1 MTELYLVR
9 HAIAGHADPARWAD
23 DSQRPLT
30 EEGVARFRSAA
41 HGLAK
46 VVPAVEHVFSSP
58 WTRAWQTAEILQ
70 QESGWTAPQPCPELS
85 GDRPVGDAVTLL
97 HDLKAA
103 SLAFIGH
110 EPHLSSLAS
119 ALLSG
124 DTSLVGLELR
134 KGGVVF
140 LELADNSA
148 VLRWSVSPKILRLL
162 DGKRD

>member
-1 MTELYLVR
+1 MR
-9 HAIAGHADPARWAD
+9 HAIAGHADSARWAD

-30 EEGVARFRSAA
+30 EEGIARFRSAA
-41 HGLAK
+41 RGLAK
-46 VVPAVEHVFSSP
+46 VVPAVEHVLSSP
-58 WTRAWQTAEILQ
+58 WKRAWQTAEILQ
-70 QESGWTAPQPCPELS
+70 QERGWPAPQPCPELS
-85 GDRPVGDAVTLL
+85 GDRPVGEAVALL
-97 HDLKAA
+97 GDFKPA

-124 DTSLVGLELR
+124 DPSLVGLELK

-140 LELADNSA
+140 LDLPNGRADSA

-162 DGKRD
+162 DGD